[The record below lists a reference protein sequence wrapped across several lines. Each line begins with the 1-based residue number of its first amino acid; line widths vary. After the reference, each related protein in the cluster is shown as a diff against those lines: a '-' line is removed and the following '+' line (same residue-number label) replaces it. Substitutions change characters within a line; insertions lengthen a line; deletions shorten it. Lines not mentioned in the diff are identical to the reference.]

1 MVVSRN
7 IEFHFDSPICITVY
21 SFILVQIY
29 RGGDFMNYN
38 FGIKNED
45 AEVRFGR
52 LGLFLFVGHFKDWIY
67 CRTGYLIVSHLNL

>member
-1 MVVSRN
+1 
-7 IEFHFDSPICITVY
+7 
-21 SFILVQIY
+21 
-29 RGGDFMNYN
+29 MNYN